1 MIDHVLLAN
10 ARTLISY
17 LPVALYAESIR
28 FNSALVYALGS
39 SFALPRPIT
48 GCVKDL
54 DRIWHLSP
62 QDITSDPRPYGR
74 SSVAS
79 LRHGNSFPLVNK
91 AILDQAS
98 ITGRR
103 IHFDDSNKAEL
114 LARAVTVHVT
124 YISPVASASSLSYPF
139 WLSRMIAAAE
149 LFLLAGASILCFV
162 YGLISAAVLLLCH
175 AINTALLL
183 SIQHL
188 ATMKFANKMAIE
200 KDRVS
205 TAAHGAALDVHV
217 VVEDWNAS
225 NIDVIAGYS
234 SELHAL
240 TNIPVHINSWQ
251 TVRWIARLIGIVLIV
266 QAALLAS
273 LLGSSTEQAWGSI
286 CWLVSYLLMLTST
299 YFFPFKYPDM
309 LLSALPAKAT
319 RLKPIS
325 FSGRKAALVFIA
337 TILGINCKYGV
348 SRWDWMDGF
357 MPNNERRK
365 KWLSEVTMAELET
378 NYEAVECGSIVSEE
392 VRRIITE
399 VQDARNEPAFNG
411 VTNEFLREVGL
422 HDKIKD
428 SCNRKS

>member
-1 MIDHVLLAN
+1 MIDHGLLAN
-10 ARTLISY
+10 ARRLMSY
-17 LPVALYAESIR
+17 LPIALYAESIR
-28 FNSALVYALGS
+28 LNSALVYALGS
-39 SFALPRPIT
+39 NLALPLPLT

-62 QDITSDPRPYGR
+62 QDVTSDPRPYGR

-103 IHFDDSNKAEL
+103 NYYNDSNKAER

-124 YISPVASASSLSYPF
+124 YILPVSSKSSLSYPF

-149 LFLLAGASILCFV
+149 LFLLAGASIPCFV
-162 YGLISAAVLLLCH
+162 YGLIRAAVLLLCL
-175 AINTALLL
+175 ATNTALLL

-188 ATMKFANKMAIE
+188 TTVAFANMMAIE
-200 KDRVS
+200 KDRIL

-240 TNIPVHINSWQ
+240 TNNPVHINRWQ
-251 TVRWIARLIGIVLIV
+251 TVRWIIRLIGIILIL

-273 LLGSSTEQAWGSI
+273 LLGSPTKQAWGSI
-286 CWLVSYLLMLTST
+286 FWLVSYLLMSTST
-299 YFFPFKYPDM
+299 YFVSFKYPDM

-319 RLKPIS
+319 RLKPIN
-325 FSGRKAALVFIA
+325 FSGRKAALIFIA
-337 TILGINCKYGV
+337 TMLGTNCKYGV
-348 SRWDWMDGF
+348 GRWDWMDGF
-357 MPNNERRK
+357 IPHNERRK

-392 VRRIITE
+392 VKRIITQ
-399 VQDARNEPAFNG
+399 VQDARNEPVFKG
-411 VTNEFLREVGL
+411 VTNEFLRGVGL
-422 HDKIKD
+422 HEKIKD
-428 SCNRKS
+428 SYN